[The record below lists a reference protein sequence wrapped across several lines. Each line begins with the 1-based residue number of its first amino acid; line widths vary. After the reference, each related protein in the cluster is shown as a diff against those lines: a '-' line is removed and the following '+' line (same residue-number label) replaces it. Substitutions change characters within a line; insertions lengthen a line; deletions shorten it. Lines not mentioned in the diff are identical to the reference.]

1 MFGRKKIVEKRIVLF
16 VDDDEIVI
24 QSLNR
29 GLLDE
34 SYNKLFTES
43 CEDALEIIKEV
54 EVHVIVVDMC
64 MPEMT
69 GLELLRVA
77 RQEQPDVV
85 GIVLTGYEDD
95 KELQTAVD
103 QGEIFK
109 LVPKPWK
116 LGLVDLES
124 LIRQAI
130 NSYKHQSKT
139 IPEATEAET
148 TEEPETEPVES
159 EPTTN

>member
-1 MFGRKKIVEKRIVLF
+1 MFGRKKVEKKRIVLF

-29 GLLDE
+29 VLLDE
-34 SYNKLFTES
+34 SYNKLFTKS
-43 CEDALEIIKEV
+43 CKDALEIIKEV

-69 GLELLRVA
+69 GLDLLRVA

-85 GIVLTGYEDD
+85 GIVLTGYEDN

-109 LVPKPWK
+109 FFPKPWK
-116 LGLVDLES
+116 FGVTDFES

-130 NSYKHQSKT
+130 NHYNLQGKHNTVKQ
-139 IPEATEAET
+139 
-148 TEEPETEPVES
+148 
-159 EPTTN
+159 